1 MKVFDVYGRIIK
13 RNLPALSIYFAI
25 FCVFAALLSMSGNDA
40 ITGYFEKQSRVMIIN
55 HDSSNPVTDGLVEYL
70 SSNSKVITAVDT
82 LEGKADSLFYEES
95 QYILTIPEGFGESLI
110 ANETPDLL
118 QKLTVDGS
126 SADVKTNLLIE
137 KYLNT
142 FRLYVKTMEI
152 LPTDTAALEEIRTNV
167 KEDLAEQVSVEFQ
180 GAERKAGIEKAG
192 QFFKYMPYSM
202 ISILILGITSVM
214 QVFNQKDL
222 KRRTMCA
229 PVSQQRISLS
239 LFVGNLC
246 FAVVAWL
253 ALVVTAAFLT
263 GFPLSDP
270 RFLLMCLEAL
280 VFTMAALSL
289 SFFCS
294 IFIKTP
300 AAQHSFANVIALGTS
315 FISGVFVPLSML
327 GENVK
332 HVASFT
338 PTYWYVSGIETT
350 AALTTFG
357 WEDLKYIV
365 LAMAIQLLFAA
376 VFLALAL
383 VLTRQRKRKE
393 V

>member
-1 MKVFDVYGRIIK
+1 MRVFDVYGRIIK
-13 RNLPALSIYFAI
+13 KNLPALGIYFGI
-25 FCVFAALLSMSGNDA
+25 FCFFAVLLSMSGNDA
-40 ITGYFEKQSRVMIIN
+40 ITGFFETESRVMIIN
-55 HDSSNPVTDGLVEYL
+55 HDTSNPVTDGLVDYL
-70 SSNSKVITAVDT
+70 TSKSKVIASVDT

-110 ANETPDLL
+110 LEEEPEILS
-118 QKLTVDGS
+118 KLTTDGS

-142 FRLYVKTMEI
+142 FRLYVKSMEV
-152 LPTDTAALEEIRTNV
+152 LPTDTDLLEEIRANV
-167 KEDLAEQVSVEFQ
+167 QADLSEEVTVQFL
-180 GAERKAGIEKAG
+180 GAERKAEIEKASS
-192 QFFKYMPYSM
+192 FFKYMPYSM

-214 QVFNQKDL
+214 QVFNKSDL

-229 PVSQQRISLS
+229 PVSQTRISVS

-246 FAVVAWL
+246 FAVMAWL
-253 ALVVTAAFLT
+253 ALVISAACMT

-332 HVASFT
+332 RVASFT
-338 PTYWYVSGIETT
+338 PTFWYVSGIEET
-350 AALTTFG
+350 ARLTTYG
-357 WEDLKYIV
+357 WNDLKNIY

-376 VFLALAL
+376 LFLALAL

>member
-1 MKVFDVYGRIIK
+1 MRVFDVYGRIIK
-13 RNLPALSIYFAI
+13 KNLPALSIYLLV
-25 FCVFAALLSMSGNDA
+25 FCFFTVLMATSGNEA
-40 ITGYFEKQSRVMIIN
+40 ISGFFEKQSRVMIIN
-55 HDSSNPVTDGLVEYL
+55 HDTSNPVTDGLVDYL
-70 SSNSKVITAVDT
+70 SSTCKVIPAVDT

-110 ANETPDLL
+110 TNDEPEIMS
-118 QKLTVDGS
+118 KLTIEGS
-126 SADVKTNLLIE
+126 SADVKTNLLVE
-137 KYLNT
+137 KYLST
-142 FRLYVKTMEI
+142 FRLYLKTMEI
-152 LPTDTAALEEIRTNV
+152 SPSDTKALEEIRANV
-167 KEDLAEQVSVEFQ
+167 RDDLSKEVKVQFF
-180 GAERKAGIEKAG
+180 GAEKKAGIEKAS
-192 QFFKYMPYSM
+192 QFFKYIPYSM
-202 ISILILGITSVM
+202 ISIMILAVTSVM
-214 QVFNQKDL
+214 QVFNQSDL
-222 KRRTMCA
+222 KRRMMCA
-229 PVSQQRISLS
+229 PVSQQKINGS

-246 FAVVAWL
+246 FAMVAWL
-253 ALVVTAAFLT
+253 TLAIAAGVMS

-270 RFLLMCLEAL
+270 RFLLMLLQSLMFTL
-280 VFTMAALSL
+280 VALSL
-289 SFFCS
+289 AFLSS

-327 GENVK
+327 GDNVK

-350 AALTTFG
+350 ASLISLDWKNLQSIFLG
-357 WEDLKYIV
+357 
-365 LAMAIQLLFAA
+365 MAIQLLFAA